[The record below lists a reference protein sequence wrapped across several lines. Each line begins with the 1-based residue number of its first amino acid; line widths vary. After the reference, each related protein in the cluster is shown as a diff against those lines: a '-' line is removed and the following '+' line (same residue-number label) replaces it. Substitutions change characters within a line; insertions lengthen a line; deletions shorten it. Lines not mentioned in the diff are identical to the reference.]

1 MNKKLWLMPA
11 AFIVTPLGAAE
22 GLVIEMHHIDRDGT
36 GAAIGTV
43 TATEGPS
50 GSLELRPALSD
61 LPPGAHGFH
70 VHENP
75 SCGPGEKDGVPQAG
89 IAAGHHYDP
98 AGTGRHEGPNG
109 AGHLGDLPV
118 LSVGPDGKA
127 KGTVMATRLKL
138 AALAGRA
145 LMIHAGGD
153 NFSDQPEK
161 GGGGGARIAC
171 GVVAGAS

>member
-1 MNKKLWLMPA
+1 MNKMLWLIAA
-11 AFIVTPLGAAE
+11 AFSATPLCAAE

-43 TATEGPS
+43 TATDGPS
-50 GSLELRPALSD
+50 GSLELRPALGD

-75 SCGPGEKDGVPQAG
+75 SCGPGENDGVPQAG

-98 AGTGRHEGPNG
+98 AGTGRHEGPSG

-118 LSVGPDGKA
+118 LSVGQDSKA

-138 AALAGRA
+138 ADLAGRA

-153 NFSDQPEK
+153 NFADQPEK
-161 GGGGGARIAC
+161 NGGGGARIAC
-171 GVVAGAS
+171 GVVK

>member
-1 MNKKLWLMPA
+1 MNKKLWLIPA
-11 AFIVTPLGAAE
+11 AFIVTPLGAAK

-50 GSLELRPALSD
+50 GSLELRLALGD

-89 IAAGHHYDP
+89 IAAGDHYDP

-109 AGHLGDLPV
+109 AGHLDDLPV

-138 AALAGRA
+138 ADLAGRA

-153 NFSDQPEK
+153 NFADEPEK
-161 GGGGGARIAC
+161 DGGGGARIAC
-171 GVVAGAS
+171 GAVPVAS